1 MPGEGEVAFE
11 ILTAATVKLLV
22 RNSVNLQLLIN
33 MFKSNLF
40 PLLLI

>member
-1 MPGEGEVAFE
+1 MPGKVASE
-11 ILTAATVKLLV
+11 ILTAATVELHV